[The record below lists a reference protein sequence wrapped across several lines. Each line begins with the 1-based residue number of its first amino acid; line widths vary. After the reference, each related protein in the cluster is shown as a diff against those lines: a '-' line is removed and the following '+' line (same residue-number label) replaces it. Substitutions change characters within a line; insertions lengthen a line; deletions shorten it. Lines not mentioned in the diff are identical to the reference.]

1 MLEDKNENTTFT
13 LFFNRKE
20 FFYFQKRKQK
30 EIAMSKFH
38 AFTLIESWFCMEKT
52 KKGNAW
58 ALIPLLVF
66 VGLFLGV
73 GIGTGD
79 FSTMPLNVAILVAS
93 IVALILNRKETF
105 HKKVEVFTKGAGHSN
120 IILMMLI
127 FILAGAFSQTTED
140 MGGVQSTVN
149 LGLSLIPENLIIVG
163 LFIICMFVSL
173 SMGTSVG
180 TVAAIAPVGFGLS
193 QATDVS
199 AAITMATVVGGAMF
213 GDNLSM
219 ISDTTIAAVRT
230 QKTKMSDK
238 FKVNIKIVLPG
249 AIFTIIALWF
259 LTNGAQIDATKSYD
273 YNIIKVLPYL
283 MVLILALIGIN
294 VIIVLIG
301 GIALSAI
308 IGLID
313 GSFGWT
319 GLLGSISKGIIG
331 MEDIAMI
338 ALLIG
343 GLVALIQHNGGI
355 TWLLHFVR
363 NRVKSKRGAEL
374 GIAGLVSAADISTA
388 NNTISILMAGPLAK
402 EISEEY
408 DVDPRKSASILDM
421 FASCFQG
428 LLPYSP
434 QLIAAA
440 GVASISP
447 FELLPYSIYPMILG
461 VCGLIAIFFNLPRL
475 NKK

>member
-1 MLEDKNENTTFT
+1 MVEKLMFCLNLK
-13 LFFNRKE
+13 
-20 FFYFQKRKQK
+20 
-30 EIAMSKFH
+30 
-38 AFTLIESWFCMEKT
+38 ESWFCMEET

-58 ALIPLLVF
+58 ALIPLIIF
-66 VGLFLGV
+66 VGMFLGV
-73 GIGTGD
+73 GIITGD
-79 FSTMPLNVAILVAS
+79 FTTMPLNVAILVAT
-93 IVALILNRKETF
+93 IVGLVLNRKESF
-105 HKKVEVFTKGAGHSN
+105 QKKVEIFTKGAGHSN

-127 FILAGAFSQTTED
+127 FLLAGAFSQTTED
-140 MGGVQSTVN
+140 MGGVKSTVN

-163 LFIICMFVSL
+163 LFVICMFVSL

-193 QATDVS
+193 QQADVS

-249 AIFTIIALWF
+249 AIFTVIVLWF
-259 LTNGAQIDATKSYD
+259 LTNGAQIDASKSYD
-273 YNIIKVLPYL
+273 YDLIKVVPYL
-283 MVLILALIGIN
+283 FVLILALFGVN

-301 GIALSAI
+301 GTILSAI
-308 IGLID
+308 IGLFYGTFDWI
-313 GSFGWT
+313 
-319 GLLGSISKGIIG
+319 GLLSSISKGIIG
-331 MEDIAMI
+331 MEDIAII

-355 TWLLHFVR
+355 TWLLNFVR

-374 GIAGLVSAADISTA
+374 GIAGLVSVADISTA

-402 EISEEY
+402 DISDEY
-408 DVDPRKSASILDM
+408 GVDPRKSASILDM

-447 FELLPYSIYPMILG
+447 FELVPYAIYPMILG
-461 VCGLIAIFFNLPRL
+461 ICGLIAIAFRLPRL
-475 NKK
+475 DKK

>member
-1 MLEDKNENTTFT
+1 MVEKLMFCLNLK
-13 LFFNRKE
+13 
-20 FFYFQKRKQK
+20 
-30 EIAMSKFH
+30 
-38 AFTLIESWFCMEKT
+38 ESWFCMEET

-58 ALIPLLVF
+58 ALIPLIIF
-66 VGLFLGV
+66 VGMFLGV
-73 GIGTGD
+73 GIITGD
-79 FSTMPLNVAILVAS
+79 FTTMPLNVAILVAT
-93 IVALILNRKETF
+93 IVGLVLNRKESF
-105 HKKVEVFTKGAGHSN
+105 QKKVEIFTKGAGHSN

-127 FILAGAFSQTTED
+127 FLLAGAFSQTTED
-140 MGGVQSTVN
+140 MGGVKSTVN

-163 LFIICMFVSL
+163 LFVICMFVSL

-249 AIFTIIALWF
+249 AIITVIVLWF
-259 LTNGAQIDATKSYD
+259 LTNGAQIDASKSYD
-273 YNIIKVLPYL
+273 YDLIKVVPYL
-283 MVLILALIGIN
+283 FVLILALFGVN

-301 GIALSAI
+301 GIILSAI
-308 IGLID
+308 IGLFYGTFDWI
-313 GSFGWT
+313 
-319 GLLGSISKGIIG
+319 GLLSSISKGIIG
-331 MEDIAMI
+331 MEDIAII

-355 TWLLHFVR
+355 TWLLNFVR

-374 GIAGLVSAADISTA
+374 GIAGLVSVADISTA
-388 NNTISILMAGPLAK
+388 NNTISILMAGSLAK
-402 EISEEY
+402 DISDEY
-408 DVDPRKSASILDM
+408 GVDPRKSASILDM

-447 FELLPYSIYPMILG
+447 FELVPYAIYPMILG
-461 VCGLIAIFFNLPRL
+461 ICGLIAIAFRFPRL
-475 NKK
+475 DKK

>member
-1 MLEDKNENTTFT
+1 MVEKLMFCLNLK
-13 LFFNRKE
+13 
-20 FFYFQKRKQK
+20 
-30 EIAMSKFH
+30 
-38 AFTLIESWFCMEKT
+38 ESWFCMEET

-58 ALIPLLVF
+58 ALIPLIIF
-66 VGLFLGV
+66 VGMFLGV
-73 GIGTGD
+73 GIITGD
-79 FSTMPLNVAILVAS
+79 FTTMPLNVAILVAT
-93 IVALILNRKETF
+93 IVGLVLNRKESF
-105 HKKVEVFTKGAGHSN
+105 QKKVEIFTKGAGHSN

-127 FILAGAFSQTTED
+127 FLLAGAFSQTTED
-140 MGGVQSTVN
+140 MGGVKSTVN

-163 LFIICMFVSL
+163 LFVICMFVSL

-249 AIFTIIALWF
+249 AIITVIVLWF
-259 LTNGAQIDATKSYD
+259 LTNGAQIDASKSYD
-273 YNIIKVLPYL
+273 YDLIKVVPYL
-283 MVLILALIGIN
+283 FVLILALFGVN

-301 GIALSAI
+301 GIILSAI
-308 IGLID
+308 IGLFYGTFDWI
-313 GSFGWT
+313 
-319 GLLGSISKGIIG
+319 GLLNSISKGIIG
-331 MEDIAMI
+331 MEDIAII

-355 TWLLHFVR
+355 TWLLNFVR

-374 GIAGLVSAADISTA
+374 GIAGLVSVADISTA
-388 NNTISILMAGPLAK
+388 NNTISILMAGSLAK
-402 EISEEY
+402 DISDEY
-408 DVDPRKSASILDM
+408 GVDPRKSASILDM

-447 FELLPYSIYPMILG
+447 FELVPYAIYPMILG
-461 VCGLIAIFFNLPRL
+461 ICGLIAIAFRLPRL
-475 NKK
+475 DKK

>member
-1 MLEDKNENTTFT
+1 MVEKLMFCLNLK
-13 LFFNRKE
+13 
-20 FFYFQKRKQK
+20 
-30 EIAMSKFH
+30 
-38 AFTLIESWFCMEKT
+38 ESWFCMEET

-58 ALIPLLVF
+58 ALIPLIIF
-66 VGLFLGV
+66 VGMFLGV
-73 GIGTGD
+73 GIITGD
-79 FSTMPLNVAILVAS
+79 FTTMPLNVAILVAT
-93 IVALILNRKETF
+93 IVGLVLNRKESF
-105 HKKVEVFTKGAGHSN
+105 QKKVEIFTKGAGHSN

-127 FILAGAFSQTTED
+127 FLLAGAFSQTTED
-140 MGGVQSTVN
+140 MGGVKSTVN
-149 LGLSLIPENLIIVG
+149 LGLSLIPENLTIVG
-163 LFIICMFVSL
+163 LFVICMFVSL

-193 QATDVS
+193 QAMDVS

-249 AIFTIIALWF
+249 AIFTVIVLWF
-259 LTNGAQIDATKSYD
+259 LTNGAQIDASKSYD
-273 YNIIKVLPYL
+273 YDLIKVVPYL
-283 MVLILALIGIN
+283 FVLILALFGVN

-301 GIALSAI
+301 GIILSAI
-308 IGLID
+308 IGLFYGTFDWI
-313 GSFGWT
+313 
-319 GLLGSISKGIIG
+319 GLLSSISKGIIG
-331 MEDIAMI
+331 MEDIAII

-355 TWLLHFVR
+355 TWLLNFVR

-374 GIAGLVSAADISTA
+374 GIAGLVSVADISTA

-402 EISEEY
+402 DISDEY
-408 DVDPRKSASILDM
+408 GVDPRKSASILDM

-447 FELLPYSIYPMILG
+447 FELVPYAIYPMILG
-461 VCGLIAIFFNLPRL
+461 ICGLIAIAFRLPRL
-475 NKK
+475 DKK

>member
-1 MLEDKNENTTFT
+1 MVEKLMFCLNLK
-13 LFFNRKE
+13 
-20 FFYFQKRKQK
+20 
-30 EIAMSKFH
+30 
-38 AFTLIESWFCMEKT
+38 ESWFCMEET

-58 ALIPLLVF
+58 ALIPLIIF
-66 VGLFLGV
+66 VGMFLGV
-73 GIGTGD
+73 GIITGD
-79 FSTMPLNVAILVAS
+79 FTTMPLNVAILVAT
-93 IVALILNRKETF
+93 IVGLVLNRKESF
-105 HKKVEVFTKGAGHSN
+105 QKKVEIFTKGAGHSN

-127 FILAGAFSQTTED
+127 FLLAGAFSQTTED
-140 MGGVQSTVN
+140 MGGVKSTVN

-163 LFIICMFVSL
+163 LFVICMFVSL

-193 QATDVS
+193 QQADVS

-249 AIFTIIALWF
+249 AIFTVIVLWF
-259 LTNGAQIDATKSYD
+259 LTNGAQIDASKSYD
-273 YNIIKVLPYL
+273 YDLIKVVPYL
-283 MVLILALIGIN
+283 FVLILALFGVN

-301 GIALSAI
+301 GIILSAI
-308 IGLID
+308 IGLFYGTFDWI
-313 GSFGWT
+313 
-319 GLLGSISKGIIG
+319 GLLSSISKGIIG
-331 MEDIAMI
+331 MEDIAII

-355 TWLLHFVR
+355 TWLLNFVR

-374 GIAGLVSAADISTA
+374 GIAGLVSVADISTA

-402 EISEEY
+402 DISDEY
-408 DVDPRKSASILDM
+408 GVDPRKSASILDM
-421 FASCFQG
+421 FASYFQG

-447 FELLPYSIYPMILG
+447 FELVPYAIYPMILG
-461 VCGLIAIFFNLPRL
+461 ICGLIAIAFRLPRL
-475 NKK
+475 DKK

>member
-1 MLEDKNENTTFT
+1 
-13 LFFNRKE
+13 
-20 FFYFQKRKQK
+20 
-30 EIAMSKFH
+30 
-38 AFTLIESWFCMEKT
+38 MEET

-58 ALIPLLVF
+58 ALIPLIIF
-66 VGLFLGV
+66 VGMFLGV
-73 GIGTGD
+73 GIITGD
-79 FSTMPLNVAILVAS
+79 FTTMPLNVAILVAT
-93 IVALILNRKETF
+93 IVGLVLNRKESF
-105 HKKVEVFTKGAGHSN
+105 QKKVEIFTKGAGHSN

-127 FILAGAFSQTTED
+127 FLLAGAFSQTTED
-140 MGGVQSTVN
+140 MGGVKSTVN

-163 LFIICMFVSL
+163 LFVICMFVSL

-249 AIFTIIALWF
+249 AIFTVIVLWF
-259 LTNGAQIDATKSYD
+259 LTNGAQIDASKSYD
-273 YNIIKVLPYL
+273 YDLIKVVPYL
-283 MVLILALIGIN
+283 FVLILALFGVN

-301 GIALSAI
+301 GIILSAI
-308 IGLID
+308 IGLFYGTFDWI
-313 GSFGWT
+313 
-319 GLLGSISKGIIG
+319 GLLSSISKGIIG
-331 MEDIAMI
+331 MEDIAII

-355 TWLLHFVR
+355 TWLLNFVR

-374 GIAGLVSAADISTA
+374 GIAGLVSVADISTA
-388 NNTISILMAGPLAK
+388 NNTISILMAGSLAK
-402 EISEEY
+402 DISDEY
-408 DVDPRKSASILDM
+408 GVDPRKSASILDM

-440 GVASISP
+440 GVASMSP
-447 FELLPYSIYPMILG
+447 FELVPYAIYPMILG
-461 VCGLIAIFFNLPRL
+461 ICGLIAIAFRLPRL
-475 NKK
+475 DKK

>member
-1 MLEDKNENTTFT
+1 MVEKLMFCLNLK
-13 LFFNRKE
+13 
-20 FFYFQKRKQK
+20 
-30 EIAMSKFH
+30 
-38 AFTLIESWFCMEKT
+38 ESWFCMEET

-58 ALIPLLVF
+58 ALIPLIIF
-66 VGLFLGV
+66 VGMFLGV
-73 GIGTGD
+73 GIITGD
-79 FSTMPLNVAILVAS
+79 FTTMPLNVAILVAT
-93 IVALILNRKETF
+93 IMGFVLNRKESF
-105 HKKVEVFTKGAGHSN
+105 QKKVEIFTKGAGHSN

-127 FILAGAFSQTTED
+127 FLLAGAFSQTTED
-140 MGGVQSTVN
+140 MGGVKSTVN

-163 LFIICMFVSL
+163 LFVICMFVSL

-249 AIFTIIALWF
+249 AIFTVIVLWF
-259 LTNGAQIDATKSYD
+259 LTNGAQIDASKSYD
-273 YNIIKVLPYL
+273 YDLIKVVPYL
-283 MVLILALIGIN
+283 FVLILALFGVN

-301 GIALSAI
+301 GIILSAI
-308 IGLID
+308 IGLFYGTFDWI
-313 GSFGWT
+313 
-319 GLLGSISKGIIG
+319 GLLSSISKGIIG
-331 MEDIAMI
+331 MEDIAII

-355 TWLLHFVR
+355 TWLLNFVR

-374 GIAGLVSAADISTA
+374 GIAGLVSVADISTA

-402 EISEEY
+402 DISDEY
-408 DVDPRKSASILDM
+408 GVDPRKSASILDM

-447 FELLPYSIYPMILG
+447 FELVPYAIYPMILG
-461 VCGLIAIFFNLPRL
+461 ICGLIAIAFRLPRL
-475 NKK
+475 DKK